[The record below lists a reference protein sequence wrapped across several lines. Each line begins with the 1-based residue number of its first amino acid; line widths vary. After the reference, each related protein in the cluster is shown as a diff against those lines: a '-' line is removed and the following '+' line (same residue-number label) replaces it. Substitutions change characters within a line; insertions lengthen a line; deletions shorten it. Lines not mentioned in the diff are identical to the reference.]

1 MGGKGRNN
9 ADGSQFP
16 LSLPKFRDCLAWQYS
31 CSLHLHTF
39 FMRNPFRRMNQV
51 NEKEQETMNQ
61 DQTQAESAGLYT
73 DENAAGT
80 HGLNE
85 EIIEEPLSET
95 LKKEIEEQK
104 DKYLRLFA
112 EFDNFKR
119 RTAVEKN
126 ELRATGGREIM
137 TSLLDVMDDFERT
150 EKVLADSTDLDA
162 VKQGVNLV
170 FAKLRNTL
178 EQKGLKV
185 MNSVHTDF
193 NADLHEA
200 ITEVPAPNEELKGKV
215 VDELQK
221 GYSLGGKIIRYAKV
235 VVGK

>member
-1 MGGKGRNN
+1 MAANFLFLCQNFGFVCIGSIL
-9 ADGSQFP
+9 AD
-16 LSLPKFRDCLAWQYS
+16 LP
-31 CSLHLHTF
+31 LHTF
-39 FMRNPFRRMNQV
+39 FMRNPFKRMNQV
-51 NEKEQETMNQ
+51 NEKDQEVMTEELNQ
-61 DQTQAESAGLYT
+61 AGDAGLNT

-80 HGLNE
+80 LGLNQE
-85 EIIEEPLSET
+85 LVEDLLSET
-95 LKKEIEEQK
+95 LKKELDEQK

-137 TSLLDVMDDFERT
+137 TALLDVMDDFERT

-170 FAKLRNTL
+170 FTKLRNTL
-178 EQKGLKV
+178 EQKGLKA
-185 MNSVHTDF
+185 MNSVHTNF

-200 ITEVPAPNEELKGKV
+200 ITEIPAPSEELKGKV
-215 VDELQK
+215 IDELQK

>member
-1 MGGKGRNN
+1 
-9 ADGSQFP
+9 
-16 LSLPKFRDCLAWQYS
+16 
-31 CSLHLHTF
+31 
-39 FMRNPFRRMNQV
+39 MNQV
-51 NEKEQETMNQ
+51 NEKEQEVMIDELNQ
-61 DQTQAESAGLYT
+61 ADDAGFNT

-80 HGLNE
+80 LGLNE
-85 EIIEEPLSET
+85 QLVEDPLSET
-95 LKKEIEEQK
+95 LKKELDEQK

-137 TSLLDVMDDFERT
+137 TALLDVMDDFERT

-170 FAKLRNTL
+170 FTKLRNTL

-185 MNSVHTDF
+185 MTSVHTDF
-193 NADLHEA
+193 DADLHEA
-200 ITEVPAPNEELKGKV
+200 ITEIPAPTEELKGKV
-215 VDELQK
+215 IDELQK
-221 GYSLGGKIIRYAKV
+221 GYTLGGKIIRYAKV

>member
-1 MGGKGRNN
+1 
-9 ADGSQFP
+9 
-16 LSLPKFRDCLAWQYS
+16 
-31 CSLHLHTF
+31 
-39 FMRNPFRRMNQV
+39 MNQV
-51 NEKEQETMNQ
+51 NEKDQEVMIDELNQ
-61 DQTQAESAGLYT
+61 ANDAGLNT

-80 HGLNE
+80 IGLTE
-85 EIIEEPLSET
+85 ELVEDPLSET
-95 LKKEIEEQK
+95 LKKELDEQK

-137 TSLLDVMDDFERT
+137 TALLDVMDDFERT

-170 FAKLRNTL
+170 FTKLRNTL

-185 MNSVHTDF
+185 MTSVHTDF

-200 ITEVPAPNEELKGKV
+200 ITEIPAPTEELKGKV
-215 VDELQK
+215 IDELQK
-221 GYSLGGKIIRYAKV
+221 GYTLGGKIIRYAKV

>member
-1 MGGKGRNN
+1 
-9 ADGSQFP
+9 
-16 LSLPKFRDCLAWQYS
+16 
-31 CSLHLHTF
+31 
-39 FMRNPFRRMNQV
+39 MNQV
-51 NEKEQETMNQ
+51 NEKDQEVMIEELNQ
-61 DQTQAESAGLYT
+61 AGDAGLNT

-80 HGLNE
+80 LGLNQE
-85 EIIEEPLSET
+85 LVEDPLSET
-95 LKKEIEEQK
+95 LKKELDEQK

-137 TSLLDVMDDFERT
+137 TALLDVMDDFERT

-170 FAKLRNTL
+170 FTKLRNTL

-185 MNSVHTDF
+185 MTSVHTDF
-193 NADLHEA
+193 NADFHEA
-200 ITEVPAPNEELKGKV
+200 ITEIPAPSEELKGKV
-215 VDELQK
+215 IDELQK
-221 GYSLGGKIIRYAKV
+221 GYTLGGKIIRYAKV

>member
-1 MGGKGRNN
+1 MIDELNQ
-9 ADGSQFP
+9 AD
-16 LSLPKFRDCLAWQYS
+16 D
-31 CSLHLHTF
+31 
-39 FMRNPFRRMNQV
+39 
-51 NEKEQETMNQ
+51 
-61 DQTQAESAGLYT
+61 AGFNT

-80 HGLNE
+80 LGLNE
-85 EIIEEPLSET
+85 QLVEDPLSET
-95 LKKEIEEQK
+95 LKKELDEQK

-137 TSLLDVMDDFERT
+137 TALLDVMDDFERT

-170 FAKLRNTL
+170 FTKLRNTL

-185 MNSVHTDF
+185 MTSVHTDF
-193 NADLHEA
+193 DADLHEA
-200 ITEVPAPNEELKGKV
+200 ITEIPAPTEELKGKV
-215 VDELQK
+215 IDELQK
-221 GYSLGGKIIRYAKV
+221 GYTLGGKIIRYAKV

>member
-1 MGGKGRNN
+1 
-9 ADGSQFP
+9 
-16 LSLPKFRDCLAWQYS
+16 
-31 CSLHLHTF
+31 
-39 FMRNPFRRMNQV
+39 MNQV
-51 NEKEQETMNQ
+51 NEKDQEVMIDELNQ
-61 DQTQAESAGLYT
+61 ADDAGLNT

-80 HGLNE
+80 IGLTE
-85 EIIEEPLSET
+85 ELVEDPLSET
-95 LKKEIEEQK
+95 LKKELDEQK

-137 TSLLDVMDDFERT
+137 TALLDVMDDFERT

-170 FAKLRNTL
+170 FTKLRNTL

-185 MNSVHTDF
+185 MTSVHTDF

-200 ITEVPAPNEELKGKV
+200 ITEIPAPTEELKGKV
-215 VDELQK
+215 IDELQK
-221 GYSLGGKIIRYAKV
+221 GYTLGGKIIRYAKV

>member
-1 MGGKGRNN
+1 
-9 ADGSQFP
+9 
-16 LSLPKFRDCLAWQYS
+16 
-31 CSLHLHTF
+31 
-39 FMRNPFRRMNQV
+39 MNQV
-51 NEKEQETMNQ
+51 NQKDQEILNQ
-61 DQTQAESAGLYT
+61 EQTQTEEAGLNT

-80 HGLNE
+80 LGLNE
-85 EIIEEPLSET
+85 ELVEDPLSET

-137 TSLLDVMDDFERT
+137 TALLDVMDDFERT
-150 EKVLADSTDLDA
+150 EKVLADSTDLEA

-170 FAKLRNTL
+170 FTKLRNTL
-178 EQKGLKV
+178 EQKGLKA
-185 MNSVHTDF
+185 MNSVHTEF
-193 NADLHEA
+193 NADFHEA
-200 ITEVPAPNEELKGKV
+200 ITEIPAPTEEMRGKV

-221 GYSLGGKIIRYAKV
+221 GYTLGGKIIRYAKV

>member
-1 MGGKGRNN
+1 
-9 ADGSQFP
+9 
-16 LSLPKFRDCLAWQYS
+16 
-31 CSLHLHTF
+31 
-39 FMRNPFRRMNQV
+39 MNQV
-51 NEKEQETMNQ
+51 NEKDQEVMIDELNQ
-61 DQTQAESAGLYT
+61 ADDAGLNT

-80 HGLNE
+80 LGLTE
-85 EIIEEPLSET
+85 ELVEDPLSET
-95 LKKEIEEQK
+95 LKKELDEQK

-137 TSLLDVMDDFERT
+137 TALLDVMDDFERT

-170 FAKLRNTL
+170 FTKLRNTL

-185 MNSVHTDF
+185 MTSVHTDF

-200 ITEVPAPNEELKGKV
+200 ITEIPAPTDELKGKV
-215 VDELQK
+215 IDELQK
-221 GYSLGGKIIRYAKV
+221 GYTLGGKIIRYAKV

>member
-1 MGGKGRNN
+1 
-9 ADGSQFP
+9 
-16 LSLPKFRDCLAWQYS
+16 
-31 CSLHLHTF
+31 
-39 FMRNPFRRMNQV
+39 MNQV
-51 NEKEQETMNQ
+51 NEKEQEVMTEEPNL
-61 DQTQAESAGLYT
+61 AGEAGLNT

-80 HGLNE
+80 LGLNE
-85 EIIEEPLSET
+85 ELVEDPLAET
-95 LKKEIEEQK
+95 LKKELEEQK

-126 ELRATGGREIM
+126 ELRATAGREIM
-137 TSLLDVMDDFERT
+137 TALLDVLDDFERS
-150 EKVLADSTDLDA
+150 EKVLAESTDLEA

-170 FAKLRNTL
+170 VNKLRNTL
-178 EQKGLKV
+178 EQKGLKA
-185 MNSVHTDF
+185 MSSLHTDF

-200 ITEVPAPNEELKGKV
+200 ITEIPAPSEDLKGKV
-215 VDELQK
+215 LDELQK